1 VAAGL
6 SLVCELRHKLG
17 GPARRAATPLPS
29 RPWRA
34 RPLTPDDQEAAPPAP
49 PASPA
54 QADRTT
60 GVGGVRKIQNRGK
73 PERGGAEKIVCVL
86 ISRFQRLRR
95 ELPRIWPQPVADLTR
110 ART

>member
-60 GVGGVRKIQNRGK
+60 GWGEFGK
-73 PERGGAEKIVCVL
+73 FRIAENP
-86 ISRFQRLRR
+86 SA
-95 ELPRIWPQPVADLTR
+95 VAPKK
-110 ART
+110 